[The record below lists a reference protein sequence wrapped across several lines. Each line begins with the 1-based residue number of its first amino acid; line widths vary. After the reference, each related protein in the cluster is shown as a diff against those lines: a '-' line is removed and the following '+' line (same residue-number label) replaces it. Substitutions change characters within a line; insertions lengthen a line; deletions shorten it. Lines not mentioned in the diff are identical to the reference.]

1 MEPATPF
8 ATGEK
13 IYNESK
19 KPTKSFGQLLLSL
32 IVMQKTSTL
41 QFILRKFGCDIFNND
56 ENISKNDINCSLL
69 DTLLI
74 ENSW

>member
-41 QFILRKFGCDIFNND
+41 QCILRKFRYDIFNND
-56 ENISKNDINCSLL
+56 ENISKNGINCSLL
-69 DTLLI
+69 DTLI
-74 ENSW
+74 CGRY

>member
-41 QFILRKFGCDIFNND
+41 QCILRKFGYDIFNND
-56 ENISKNDINCSLL
+56 ENISKMASIVHFWIWRITSLKY
-69 DTLLI
+69 
-74 ENSW
+74 